1 MLSAKIVNAGLP
13 TEDVEIAGT
22 LEQGEK
28 IPGYC
33 CAQWDWEVRLVF
45 PDPTPA
51 YTSYW
56 GCCYNPDCPVDAD
69 DSQYRGV
76 QNVSGETIAGW
87 LLDRQLA

>member
-1 MLSAKIVNAGLP
+1 MLSAKLINAS
-13 TEDVEIAGT
+13 EHDEAVEISGT
-22 LEQGEK
+22 LEVGEK

-33 CAQWDWEVRLVF
+33 CPGFDWEVRIVF
-45 PDPTPA
+45 PDPILA

-69 DSQYRGV
+69 DAVYRGV
-76 QNVSGETIAGW
+76 KSASGETIAEW

>member
-1 MLSAKIVNAGLP
+1 MLSAKIINAGLP
-13 TEDVEIAGT
+13 DEDVEISGELAPY
-22 LEQGEK
+22 EK
-28 IPGYC
+28 IPSYC
-33 CAQWDWEVRLVF
+33 CPGFDWEVRLIF
-45 PDPTPA
+45 PDPIPA

-76 QNVSGETIAGW
+76 SSPSGDTVAGW